1 MMDAVNQ
8 SWSYLAQSF
17 CLLLEDLMTQNSVLE
32 REGTV
37 LSLCIFWVL
46 ETCR

>member
-1 MMDAVNQ
+1 MMDAVTQ
-8 SWSYLAQSF
+8 SWAYLAQSF
-17 CLLLEDLMTQNSVLE
+17 CLLLEDLMIQNSVLVT
-32 REGTV
+32 EGTV